1 MLFRLSYS
9 FGLKTTNT
17 FMHSDPYS
25 GPGKTY
31 PNSDENRQSL
41 YPPFSDQKGAQTI
54 PFGAAHTLPIRQ
66 RGKRSLDSNKL
77 NCNGVGRLCSV
88 DDSAYSTSA
97 TYTVNIY

>member
-1 MLFRLSYS
+1 
-9 FGLKTTNT
+9 
-17 FMHSDPYS
+17 MHSDPYS

-66 RGKRSLDSNKL
+66 
-77 NCNGVGRLCSV
+77 
-88 DDSAYSTSA
+88 
-97 TYTVNIY
+97 I